1 MDDTTI
7 KPLKIGLEDENFY
20 ICFKIEKYTSKQNV
34 EFQSKLQRSI
44 LKATN
49 QGIALPWTAPTMMA
63 LRAN

>member
-20 ICFKIEKYTSKQNV
+20 ICFNIEKYTSKQNV
-34 EFQSKLQRSI
+34 KCQSKVQRSI
-44 LKATN
+44 LKATK

-63 LRAN
+63 LWAN